1 MASPYARKVDQQRLY
16 VRHTVDVIPSQG
28 GVGAAAFVQ
37 AGYLQLE
44 MALRFYLLELAGK
57 DTGGGVAEAPL
68 DARLFSR
75 LLEQAPSLELTEF
88 VELSQVRAS
97 WLTMF
102 AEQLAGLRQVEHSN
116 NLRGDIFQLEEQSYD
131 ANTIASRDVSH
142 APTPANHEDLQAALE
157 AFERLVGRQRAVR
170 EEY

>member
-16 VRHTVDVIPSQG
+16 VRHTVEVIPSQS

-44 MALRFYLLELAGK
+44 MALRFYLLELIGK
-57 DTGGGVAEAPL
+57 NTGGVTETPL

-97 WLTMF
+97 WLTTF

-142 APTPANHEDLQAALE
+142 APTPANLDDLQAALK
-157 AFERLVGRQRAVR
+157 AFEGLVGRQRAVR